1 MYSAIVKPYYV
12 LSLHTGPRSAVL
24 CIIRIVLYY
33 VLIRIM
39 YCGTLNLLT
48 PLCLVVALDEL
59 IAVSPS
65 LSVMFTKHRYR

>member
-39 YCGTLNLLT
+39 YCGTLNQ
-48 PLCLVVALDEL
+48 ASHFEFM
-59 IAVSPS
+59 IVSDD
-65 LSVMFTKHRYR
+65 

>member
-39 YCGTLNLLT
+39 YCGTLVRT
-48 PLCLVVALDEL
+48 ADEGTREHSGIGGCLWRG
-59 IAVSPS
+59 I
-65 LSVMFTKHRYR
+65 

>member
-33 VLIRIM
+33 VLIQGVLFASRGGDGGVRGGM
-39 YCGTLNLLT
+39 H
-48 PLCLVVALDEL
+48 D
-59 IAVSPS
+59 
-65 LSVMFTKHRYR
+65 R